1 MKWLWRII
9 NAAAVAFLLF
19 LTACG
24 GGGGGGTTVSGIA
37 AAGSPLIGTAK
48 LKDSS
53 NPAKELSSTIAE
65 DGSFSFDVSGLTPPF
80 VLKATG
86 SVGSTNYTLYSF
98 ANGAGTANI
107 TPLANLAVAMASG
120 GLDPAT
126 IYASPSSGILQTV
139 ASKLAASVAD
149 IQTRLQTMLAL
160 YDSAKVNPIT
170 DTFTANHT
178 GIDEVNDMVTVD
190 ITGGTVTITNKANN
204 AAILTGSTSNSGAW
218 TVDASKIPIPPV
230 RAIISPIFTTAVV
243 GKTAPFS
250 ATVLRSANQ
259 KVTWSVIESGGGTVS
274 DTGVYTAPT
283 TEGTYHVKAVAV
295 ADSTRPAIATVKV
308 ITGQPVNIAINP
320 TSATVAPSGTKAF
333 TATVTGTSNTQVTWS
348 VVETNGGTITSS
360 GAYTAPVTAGTFHVK
375 ATSTADSSKSAVATV
390 TVSTNQSTSSP
401 SGAFPIGIWDS
412 GKWGAFTINKLVQ
425 TVGSQQYYSGSIS
438 YPTFNN
444 GGIISVSG
452 NIIADSTIIYDG
464 QNLSVNAALNMNG
477 TKVTSYAFLTDK
489 DQLHSND
496 GGTYLWGNLI
506 IVSNE
511 IGYSYADK
519 YVFYKK

>member
-1 MKWLWRII
+1 
-9 NAAAVAFLLF
+9 
-19 LTACG
+19 
-24 GGGGGGTTVSGIA
+24 
-37 AAGSPLIGTAK
+37 
-48 LKDSS
+48 
-53 NPAKELSSTIAE
+53 
-65 DGSFSFDVSGLTPPF
+65 
-80 VLKATG
+80 
-86 SVGSTNYTLYSF
+86 
-98 ANGAGTANI
+98 
-107 TPLANLAVAMASG
+107 
-120 GLDPAT
+120 
-126 IYASPSSGILQTV
+126 
-139 ASKLAASVAD
+139 
-149 IQTRLQTMLAL
+149 MLAL

-178 GIDEVNDMVTVD
+178 GIDEGNDMVTVD